1 LEEKRIIEDS
11 TFVELTKF
19 NMQKL
24 YKQYV
29 KSYLKLKK
37 YANKIMEE
45 YINTVDKDKQQ
56 HRRIVYDARDE
67 MLETIILLERY
78 LKPKKRY
85 YTMLQE
91 LKLKRL
97 TYNKK
102 SDIGFTP
109 INQYIKDV
117 DEIVE
122 NRVLAGEML
131 AMMKA
136 LLTNKQYTCTYMYFW
151 GGMTQQEIA
160 DKLGINQQNV
170 AKYIQNSINKFRTSE
185 YFLSL
190 LENIL

>member
-78 LKPKKRY
+78 LKPKERY

-97 TYNKK
+97 TYDKK

-109 INQYIKDV
+109 INQYIKEV

-122 NRVLAGEML
+122 NRILANEML

-136 LLTNKQYTCTYMYFW
+136 LLTDKQYACTYMYFW

-160 DKLGINQQNV
+160 DKLGMTRQNV
-170 AKYIQNSINKFRTSE
+170 ALHIDVSINKFRNSE
-185 YFLSL
+185 YFSSL
-190 LENIL
+190 LENLF